1 MTPAAILADLLVNEL
16 VGTLARRHATD
27 ALNQIA
33 KVTMDKGEDTESAE
47 MHEQAAC
54 ELIEAM
60 KRKGLTIADYN
71 K

>member
-1 MTPAAILADLLVNEL
+1 MDKASILADLLVNDML
-16 VGTLARRHATD
+16 GAMSRSRATD

-33 KVTMDKGEDTESAE
+33 KVTMDKGEDIESAE

-60 KRKGLTIADYN
+60 KRRGLTIADYN